1 MKRLMLTTAMLLAAV
16 PAMAQY
22 NPYAAMIQPIPSG
35 QTLGYSGGPH
45 FGSTNSFLVSPMAQP
60 APVTVPNPYA
70 PNPMLGNWQQFRPG
84 FGR

>member
-22 NPYAAMIQPIPSG
+22 NPYVAHVQPLTNG
-35 QTLGYSGGPH
+35 ATLGYGQPPIGSG
-45 FGSTNSFLVSPMAQP
+45 SFLISPMPQP
-60 APVTVPNPYA
+60 APVMAPNPYA